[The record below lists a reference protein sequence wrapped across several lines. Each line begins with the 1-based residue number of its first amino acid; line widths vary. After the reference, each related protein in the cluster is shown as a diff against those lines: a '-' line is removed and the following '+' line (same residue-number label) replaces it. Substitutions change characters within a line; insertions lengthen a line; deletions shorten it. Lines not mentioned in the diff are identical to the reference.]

1 MKQEQLIF
9 LLQILVTKELAQAEG
24 NTMQDKIV

>member
-9 LLQILVTKELAQAEG
+9 LLQILVKGFAQAKC
-24 NTMQDKIV
+24 NTMQDKLAA